1 MYSVVQIGGRQYKV
15 SPGDEILVEKLE
27 AEAGSTVSFP
37 VLLTSNGSGVTVGTP
52 TIEGLTV
59 DAKVMRLE
67 KGEKLI
73 VFKYHPKKRYRKKNG
88 HRQSY
93 TRLKIGSGEATQQT
107 EVAQRTESAQPAQT
121 SSSNE

>member
-1 MYSVVQIGGRQYKV
+1 MYSVVKVGARQYKV

-27 AEAGSTVSFP
+27 AEAGSTVALP
-37 VLLTSNGSGVTVGTP
+37 VMLVADDTGITVGTP
-52 TIEGLTV
+52 VIEGRTV
-59 DAKVMRLE
+59 DATVMKVE

-93 TRLKIGSGEATQQT
+93 TRLKIGTGAVATTEAVAEAAPESSPT
-107 EVAQRTESAQPAQT
+107 E
-121 SSSNE
+121 